1 MNLIKEYELLQ
12 TKINQLT
19 DMNKPVDVQLKNR
32 RIQILEQLDDEFV
45 KEGQDSIE
53 VNTVRIRYNSML
65 KYFAEEL
72 GLPVGKYVEN
82 LKELSRRMGIPED

>member
-72 GLPVGKYVEN
+72 GLPVGKYVEH